1 MQNDV
6 ELLDL
11 MLKDQLKQ
19 KGLYHP
25 GPYWKGYSSRIA
37 KAIRSEGLQN
47 FRTNS
52 RIGKGYADTVVMNPF
67 DLSSL
72 DSWKSK
78 IHKSIIQL
86 PFFSRRFIDP
96 FVQLN
101 ERHFRQTQRYKSLYY
116 TNIYGDWFSQFSKQH
131 SLPDTLVGNP
141 QNRISIN
148 NYEMGES
155 YLASFIRVYNYSKVV
170 DFNKV
175 KSIIE
180 IGGGFGAFAH
190 TLLHLY
196 PNIKKYIYLDI
207 PPILYVGTQYLKHFY
222 KDEVIDYRRTRKLKN
237 INFSSNDQREIIAI
251 CPWEIEK
258 IDANI
263 DLFWNSASFQE
274 MTHDMVLNYS
284 HHINRMLID
293 SDSKLCLYVYKSGKP
308 ENTLMPKKLLEIV
321 ENNTR
326 IVFDEFEPELE
337 IANAHYFLGRKK

>member
-1 MQNDV
+1 MQDDI
-6 ELLDL
+6 ELLYI
-11 MLKDQLKQ
+11 MLKDQLNQ

-37 KAIRSEGLQN
+37 KAIGSEGLQN
-47 FRTNS
+47 FRNNS

-78 IHKSIIQL
+78 IYKGIIQL

-101 ERHFRQTQRYKSLYY
+101 ERHFRQTQHYKNLYY
-116 TNIYGDWFSQFSKQH
+116 TTIHGDWFSQFSKQH
-131 SLPDTLVGNP
+131 HLPDTLIGNP

-155 YLASFIRVYNYSKVV
+155 YLASFIRVYNYSKFV

-175 KSIIE
+175 RSIVE
-180 IGGGFGAFAH
+180 IGGGFGSFAH

-222 KDEVIDYRRTRKLKN
+222 EDEVMDYRRTRKLKN
-237 INFSSNDQREIIAI
+237 INFSSNDEREIIAI

-284 HHINRMLID
+284 HHINRMLIG
-293 SDSKLCLYVYKSGKP
+293 SESKLCLYVYKSGKP

-326 IVFDEFEPELE
+326 VVFDEFEPELE
-337 IANAHYFLGRKK
+337 ITNAHYFLGSKK